1 MTFKHKFILTLMV
14 TVAVGGSLYGGS
26 LYRAAQDKADEELPR
41 MSESQVA
48 AEVQKA
54 LPKWDQSILSAT
66 DGKRWSAGIRP
77 DAVLK
82 AVNGSPL
89 KTPAATNARRIVDGD
104 RVLRLIPEVGEVRY
118 INNSLNWNPDR
129 REKLIDKETALQ
141 IVNKAFDRL
150 GMPRP
155 EFDKPRVDT
164 QAGRDASTTSPA
176 DSVTFEMY
184 RLVTVNRRIRD
195 LPVLGSRARVAIAG
209 SGSIQRLR
217 VKWPPFTMRQG
228 LRLRQRD
235 VVAREIVSLIMAQ
248 DPVSLVGVRGS
259 DLTKFVSATLAYAP
273 QEMIGPYRRNP
284 ADRDTEKLL
293 NESSAPRPDYDDIKK
308 DSPVQFASLSRP
320 VSAPVYVPVLLVTV
334 AASATPYQLLI
345 PLAEGR

>member
-1 MTFKHKFILTLMV
+1 MTLKHTSILTLLV
-14 TVAVGGSLYGGS
+14 TALVTASVGGG
-26 LYRAAQDKADEELPR
+26 LYRDGDDKPDPELPR

-54 LPKWDQSILSAT
+54 LPPWDESILSASE
-66 DGKRWSAGIRP
+66 GKRWSASIRP

-82 AVNGSPL
+82 AVNDSPL
-89 KTPAATNARRIVDGD
+89 KTRAATNARRIVDGE
-104 RVLRLIPEVGEVRY
+104 RVLRVISELGEVRY
-118 INNSLNWNPDR
+118 VNNSLNWSPDR
-129 REKLIDKETALQ
+129 PEKLVDNETALQ
-141 IVNKAFDRL
+141 IVNKAFDGL

-176 DSVTFEMY
+176 DSAKFEMY

-195 LPVLGSRARVAIAG
+195 LPVLGSRARVAVAG

-217 VKWPPFTMRQG
+217 VKWPPFIMREG

-235 VVAREIVSLIMAQ
+235 VVAKEIVRLIMKQ

-259 DLTKFVSATLAYAP
+259 DLTKFVSARLAYAP
-273 QEMIGPYRRNP
+273 QEMTRTYRRTP
-284 ADRDTEKLL
+284 ADKNTEKLL
-293 NESSAPRPDYDDIKK
+293 DESSSPQPDSDDIKN
-308 DSPVQFASLSRP
+308 DRPVQFASLGKP
-320 VSAPVYVPVLLVTV
+320 VSTPVYVPVLLVSV
-334 AASATPYQLLI
+334 AAGPTPYQIVI
-345 PLAEGR
+345 PLAEGK

>member
-1 MTFKHKFILTLMV
+1 MTLKHKLLLTLLV
-14 TVAVGGSLYGGS
+14 TVTVGGSLYAGS
-26 LYRAAQDKADEELPR
+26 FYRAAQDRPDQELPR

-66 DGKRWSAGIRP
+66 DGKRWSATIRP
-77 DAVLK
+77 DYVLK
-82 AVNGSPL
+82 ALNESPL
-89 KTPAATNARRIVDGD
+89 KTRAATNAPRIVDGE
-104 RVLRLIPEVGEVRY
+104 RVLRVHPELGEVRY
-118 INNSLNWNPDR
+118 VNNSLNWSPDR
-129 REKLIDKETALQ
+129 REKLVDNETALQ
-141 IVNKAFDRL
+141 LVNKAFDGL

-164 QAGRDASTTSPA
+164 QGGRDASTTSPG
-176 DSVTFEMY
+176 DSATHEMY

-209 SGSIQRLR
+209 SGRIQRLR

-235 VVAREIVSLIMAQ
+235 VVAREIVSQIMNQ

-259 DLTKFVSATLAYAP
+259 DLTKFVSVTLAYAP
-273 QEMIGPYRRNP
+273 QEMALPYRRAP
-284 ADRDTEKLL
+284 EDKDTEKLL
-293 NESSAPRPDYDDIKK
+293 NESSAPRPDSDDVTK
-308 DSPVQFASLSRP
+308 DGPVQFLRRGRP
-320 VSAPVYVPVLLVTV
+320 VSRPVYVPVLLVSV
-334 AASATPYQLLI
+334 AASPTPYQIVI
-345 PLAEGR
+345 PLAESR

>member
-1 MTFKHKFILTLMV
+1 MTFKHSFILTLLVLSLV
-14 TVAVGGSLYGGS
+14 TIVVGGSF
-26 LYRAAQDKADEELPR
+26 YRAAQDKADQELPR

-66 DGKRWSAGIRP
+66 AGKPWSARIRP

-82 AVNGSPL
+82 AVNDSPL
-89 KTPAATNARRIVDGD
+89 KTAAAANARRIVDGD
-104 RVLRLIPEVGEVRY
+104 RVLRIIPELGEVRY
-118 INNSLNWNPDR
+118 VNNSLNWRPDR
-129 REKLIDKETALQ
+129 ATKLVDNETALQ
-141 IVNKAFDRL
+141 IVNKAFEGL

-176 DSVTFEMY
+176 DSATFEMY

-217 VKWPPFTMRQG
+217 VKWPPFTMREG

-259 DLTKFVSATLAYAP
+259 DLTKFVSAILAYAP
-273 QEMIGPYRRNP
+273 QEMIRPYRRNP
-284 ADRDTEKLL
+284 ADRETEKSL
-293 NESSAPRPDYDDIKK
+293 NEASAPQPDYDDINK
-308 DSPVQFASLSRP
+308 DRPVQFTSLSKP
-320 VSAPVYVPVLLVTV
+320 ISPSVYVPVLLVTV
-334 AASATPYQLLI
+334 AASSTPYQLVI

>member
-1 MTFKHKFILTLMV
+1 MTLKQKFILTLLV
-14 TVAVGGSLYGGS
+14 TVAVGGSLYGGIS
-26 LYRAAQDKADEELPR
+26 YRAAQDKPDQELPR

-54 LPKWDQSILSAT
+54 LPKWDESILSAT
-66 DGKRWSAGIRP
+66 DGKPWSARIRP

-82 AVNGSPL
+82 AVNDSPL
-89 KTPAATNARRIVDGD
+89 KIPAATNARRIVDGE
-104 RVLRLIPEVGEVRY
+104 RVLRVIPELGEVRY
-118 INNSLNWNPDR
+118 VNNALNWSPDR
-129 REKLIDKETALQ
+129 PKKLVDKETALQ
-141 IVNKAFDRL
+141 IVNKAFEGL

-164 QAGRDASTTSPA
+164 QAGHDASTKSPA
-176 DSVTFEMY
+176 DSSTFEMY
-184 RLVTVNRRIRD
+184 RLVTVNRRIGD

-217 VKWPPFTMRQG
+217 VNWPAFTMREG

-235 VVAREIVSLIMAQ
+235 VVAREIVSLIMKQ

-259 DLTKFVSATLAYAP
+259 DLTKFVSVTLAYAP
-273 QEMIGPYRRNP
+273 QEMTWPYRRTP
-284 ADRDTEKLL
+284 ADKDTEKPLD
-293 NESSAPRPDYDDIKK
+293 ESSALQPDSDDIKK
-308 DSPVQFASLSRP
+308 DRPVQFASLSKP
-320 VSAPVYVPVLLVTV
+320 VSRPVYVPVLLVTV
-334 AASATPYQLLI
+334 AGSPTPYQIVI

>member
-1 MTFKHKFILTLMV
+1 MTFKHRFILTLLV
-14 TVAVGGSLYGGS
+14 TVSVGGSLVGGS
-26 LYRAAQDKADEELPR
+26 LYRAAQDKPDQELPR
-41 MSESQVA
+41 MSESQIA

-54 LPKWDQSILSAT
+54 LPKWDENILSAPA
-66 DGKRWSAGIRP
+66 GKRWSARIRP

-82 AVNGSPL
+82 AVNDSPL
-89 KTPAATNARRIVDGD
+89 KTPAATNARRIVDGE
-104 RVLRLIPEVGEVRY
+104 RVLRVIPELGEVRY
-118 INNSLNWNPDR
+118 VNNALNWSPDR
-129 REKLIDKETALQ
+129 PKKLVDKETALQ
-141 IVNKAFDRL
+141 IVNKAFEGL

-164 QAGRDASTTSPA
+164 QGGHDASTTTPA
-176 DSVTFEMY
+176 DSSTFEMY

-217 VKWPPFTMRQG
+217 VNWPAFTMREG

-235 VVAREIVSLIMAQ
+235 VVAREIVSQIMKQ

-259 DLTKFVSATLAYAP
+259 DLRKFVSAKLAYAP
-273 QEMIGPYRRNP
+273 QEMTWSDRRMP
-284 ADRDTEKLL
+284 ADKDTEKLL
-293 NESSAPRPDYDDIKK
+293 DENSAPKPDWDDIKK
-308 DSPVQFASLSRP
+308 DRPVQFASLSKP
-320 VSAPVYVPVLLVTV
+320 VSRTMYVPVLLVTV
-334 AASATPYQLLI
+334 AAGPTPYQIVI

>member
-1 MTFKHKFILTLMV
+1 MTLKHKFILTLLV
-14 TVAVGGSLYGGS
+14 TTLVTASVGGS
-26 LYRAAQDKADEELPR
+26 LYRAAQEKPDQELPR

-54 LPKWDQSILSAT
+54 LPKWDESILSPA
-66 DGKRWSAGIRP
+66 DGNRWSARVRP

-82 AVNGSPL
+82 AVNDSPL
-89 KTPAATNARRIVDGD
+89 KTPAATNAPRVVDGE
-104 RVLRLIPEVGEVRY
+104 RVLRVSPELGEVRY
-118 INNSLNWNPDR
+118 VNNSLNWSPDR
-129 REKLIDKETALQ
+129 PAKLVDNETALR
-141 IVNKAFDRL
+141 IVNNAFDGL

-164 QAGRDASTTSPA
+164 QAGHDASTTSAA
-176 DSVTFEMY
+176 DSATFEMY

-209 SGSIQRLR
+209 SGRIQRLR
-217 VKWPPFTMRQG
+217 VKWPPFTMREG

-235 VVAREIVSLIMAQ
+235 VVAREIVSLIMQQ

-259 DLTKFVSATLAYAP
+259 DLTKFVSARLAYAP
-273 QEMIGPYRRNP
+273 QEMTRAYRRGP
-284 ADRDTEKLL
+284 ADKDTEKPLD
-293 NESSAPRPDYDDIKK
+293 ESSAPRLDSDDIKK
-308 DSPVQFASLSRP
+308 DRPVQFVSLSRP
-320 VSAPVYVPVLLVTV
+320 VSPPVYVPVLLVSV
-334 AASATPYQLLI
+334 AASPTPYQIVI

>member
-1 MTFKHKFILTLMV
+1 MTLKHKFILTLLV
-14 TVAVGGSLYGGS
+14 TVLVTASVSGS
-26 LYRAAQDKADEELPR
+26 LYRAAQYKPDRELPR

-54 LPKWDQSILSAT
+54 LPKWDESILSAT
-66 DGKRWSAGIRP
+66 EGKRWSARIRP

-82 AVNGSPL
+82 ALNDSPL
-89 KTPAATNARRIVDGD
+89 RTPAATNARRIVDGE
-104 RVLRLIPEVGEVRY
+104 RVLRVIPELGEVRY
-118 INNSLNWNPDR
+118 VNNSLNWSPDR
-129 REKLIDKETALQ
+129 RGKLVDNETALQ
-141 IVNKAFDRL
+141 IVNKAFDGL

-164 QAGRDASTTSPA
+164 QGGRDASTTLPA
-176 DSVTFEMY
+176 DSATFEMY

-217 VKWPPFTMRQG
+217 VKWPPFTMRGG

-235 VVAREIVSLIMAQ
+235 VVAREIVGLIMKQ

-273 QEMIGPYRRNP
+273 QEMTRSYRRTP
-284 ADRDTEKLL
+284 VDKDTEKLL
-293 NESSAPRPDYDDIKK
+293 DEPSAPRPDSDDTKK
-308 DSPVQFASLSRP
+308 DRPVQFMSLSRP
-320 VSAPVYVPVLLVTV
+320 VSPPVYVPVLLVSV
-334 AASATPYQLLI
+334 AAGPTPYQLVI